1 VTVDNPI
8 VASFSAQDTLT
19 DLTDR
24 VANSQ
29 YIKPDIYFKGPW
41 ASVLWKGR
49 IYGVPRDANTLALY
63 YNADMFRAKGLD
75 PDKPPKTWTELVA
88 AAEKLRDPAKGVYG
102 FGFCALLGEEGT
114 FQWLPILHQAGG
126 SLDKLDSPEAR
137 TALQFW
143 VDMVKNG
150 LASRDVINQR
160 QYEVA
165 NTFMAGGTAMI
176 FGGPW
181 ELPRM
186 QSEAKFEWRLAL
198 LPVKDDKNI
207 RASSLGGY
215 DFVIPKGAKE
225 VDGAFRFIEY
235 MARPDI
241 LDAAWKTGR
250 LAPRTDVVMQKPDW
264 PQAYSIYHEQLNS
277 ARARGPHPQ
286 WPEISL
292 PVQTA
297 IQEAI
302 TGAKPVDAA
311 LRDAAKKIA
320 PILAK
325 TPL

>member
-1 VTVDNPI
+1 MLLRSLLGTVAALVLSAGAAMAQPKTVTVWHVFTLETDIIHIGIKAFNAAQSEFRIEPRIVPGPQLATELIKAVATGSVPDLVTVDNPI

-75 PDKPPKTWTELVA
+75 PDKPPQTWTELVA

-143 VDMVKNG
+143 VDMV
-150 LASRDVINQR
+150 
-160 QYEVA
+160 
-165 NTFMAGGTAMI
+165 
-176 FGGPW
+176 
-181 ELPRM
+181 
-186 QSEAKFEWRLAL
+186 
-198 LPVKDDKNI
+198 
-207 RASSLGGY
+207 
-215 DFVIPKGAKE
+215 
-225 VDGAFRFIEY
+225 
-235 MARPDI
+235 
-241 LDAAWKTGR
+241 
-250 LAPRTDVVMQKPDW
+250 
-264 PQAYSIYHEQLNS
+264 
-277 ARARGPHPQ
+277 
-286 WPEISL
+286 
-292 PVQTA
+292 
-297 IQEAI
+297 
-302 TGAKPVDAA
+302 
-311 LRDAAKKIA
+311 
-320 PILAK
+320 
-325 TPL
+325 